1 MTIPIWKEIRSRA
14 DAFAHHWRDASRE
27 RSESQ
32 SFYNDFFGI
41 FGVLRRSVGHYEE
54 QARKFQG
61 NCGFIDLFWPGVL
74 LVEQK
79 SAGRNLEKALVQAE
93 DYFDGIKEEK
103 RPRFILVSD
112 FQNFQL
118 RDLDKRRRVAFR
130 LEELPEHIMNFEFIL
145 EAAHGEGL
153 WKAPGFAF
161 PREWEERFPTGLGS
175 VEAVRPQLEAAS
187 REVLNWPKTLPD
199 GEEINRPELVEL
211 ESRIEEATGSTTAVL
226 GKPGSGK
233 SAFVSTL
240 SHQYI
245 ERGWPVLAIKADMLD
260 ADISRE
266 SELKE
271 HLALDAPPGDLLE
284 QLAENGP
291 VLLVLD
297 QVDALAG
304 YIDLR
309 TARLS
314 VLLNLV
320 RKLGRVD
327 NVHIVIASRTFE
339 FEHDSRL
346 KAVGAESISLELP
359 PWSEV
364 LMLLESHGVH
374 AAGWPQHAQEEMRS
388 PQALATY
395 LTLKGHHASE
405 AFRNY
410 QTMLDR
416 LWKERVIEHEDGGR
430 RSVLAT
436 DIANQMADEESLWL
450 ASARF
455 DENAQDI
462 DALESAGIVTRM
474 DGRLGFSHQSLFD
487 YALARNFA
495 RESGRLNSYV
505 LERQESLFLRPK
517 LWAALTY
524 LREAEPEAYHREL
537 ETIWNTPNLRRHL
550 RYLLIEFLGQQA
562 GPTGREEVLMVEALR
577 LPGQKARA
585 YAALSGSPGWFDRF
599 LGRFIAEAMSEDDET
614 ANQMVD
620 VLAGAWSFASRDVE
634 QLLQA
639 RWAPHPE
646 HDRRTWWVIQNAPHW
661 TPTILAIGCSIVQR
675 TDIGPLQIDHVV
687 GNIGVDQPDVAL
699 RLVRARLEHELDS
712 AQARSAELAK
722 EEKPD
727 FDNGGEDDGWS
738 YEEVAWAFEKNPKI
752 PLRKLIE
759 DRNGWDTLPTLA
771 QQAPTSFLDVL
782 WPWFERSFEALTEVT
797 ENRLHDLEYPL
808 SHDADFGLEKDNDT
822 ASRVPALLEALRMAI
837 ERLAE
842 TKPDEWSR
850 WSARLSK
857 IDVTP
862 VQSLIAHSFTVA
874 PQRYAEAALGF
885 LLADDRRYC
894 LRSSGSMTGMST
906 RLVEA
911 IAPHWCEHEVEEFE
925 SAIMRY
931 NPAPGPERTD
941 VRQRRSWRT
950 VVRRIKLLILRA
962 VPRDRLTAQGRRHVE
977 QEERV
982 FPDAFLGTRS
992 LGARRIGSILDA
1004 AAMARARDEHLV
1016 NAFRKLPDE
1025 TGHNH
1030 PKRFMAGG
1038 NVQLS
1043 SAFAEFAKEHPERAV
1058 NVVMALDPYTGTR
1071 AAAYALEAMSVD
1083 TEPDTV
1089 LDLLHDVVER
1099 GFDNKEFRRYAS
1111 GAITKLVEREVR
1123 IGEKTV
1129 AILENWLAEPITDDA
1144 GTENSEDKTEPEAA
1158 MGFAPDQTEEE
1169 DCTHRS
1175 MLWGHGGISRMPSGD
1190 SSVFVAL
1197 IGILLARENVDL
1209 LYNALEAS
1217 IDRCRDPQA
1226 WDRVLE
1232 VLPRPSQ
1239 DEAPRREDFLK
1250 RLFAEVPEL
1259 VDSKEA
1265 TYTVMNAHRWS
1276 DDFTESQLDRW
1287 KDSERASARQTYGEV
1302 VAMTSLMDPS
1312 LTWARTRQDE
1322 LVNDATLR
1330 EARAGAA
1337 LTAAHLWRHPGVRP
1351 RAAPVLVALL
1361 RGDDPDVWQG
1371 VSEVFRMVD
1380 ELTPDEPTIALLGAI
1395 AESPG
1400 NALRRNANFVAERLA
1415 TLLPHEAELVARVA
1429 ESIISDWRKK
1439 LGDRQ
1444 TTTAMAAQELVDL
1457 AVTLHRLGPSTR
1469 DVGTRLFEELL
1480 EINAL
1485 EARQTLDKLDNRFRE
1500 KQAAQRPRLARHR
1513 RRKARH

>member
-1 MTIPIWKEIRSRA
+1 MIPSWKKIRRRA
-14 DAFAHHWRDASRE
+14 DAFARHWRDASRE

-54 QARKFQG
+54 QARKLHG
-61 NCGFIDLFWPGVL
+61 KRGFIDLFWPGVL

-79 SAGRNLEKALVQAE
+79 SAGRDLDKALEQAE
-93 DYFDGIKEEK
+93 DYFDGMQEEK

-112 FQNFQL
+112 FQNFEL
-118 RDLDKRRRVAFR
+118 RDLDQRRRVTFR
-130 LEELPEHIMNFEFIL
+130 LEELPEHIEEFEFIL
-145 EAAHGEGL
+145 EAAHGEGA
-153 WKAPGFAF
+153 WKTPGFAF
-161 PREWEERFPTGLGS
+161 PPEWEEKFPTGLGS
-175 VEAVRPQLEAAS
+175 LEAVRPQLEAAS
-187 REVLNWPKTLPD
+187 QEVLKWPKILPG
-199 GEEINRPELVEL
+199 GEEIDRPELVEL
-211 ESRIEEATGSTTAVL
+211 ESRIEGSTGSTTAVL

-240 SHQYI
+240 AHRYI
-245 ERGWPVLAIKADMLD
+245 ERGWPVLAIKADILD

-266 SELKE
+266 SELQE

-284 QLAENGP
+284 QLAKSGP

-320 RKLGRVD
+320 RRLGRVE
-327 NVHIVIASRTFE
+327 NVHIVIASRIFE

-346 KAVGAESISLELP
+346 KAVGAESVSLELP
-359 PWSEV
+359 AWREI
-364 LMLLESHGVH
+364 LTLLESHGVH
-374 AAGWPQHAQEEMRS
+374 AAGWPQDAQEVMRS

-395 LTLKGHHASE
+395 LTLKGRHASE

-416 LWKERVIEHEDGGR
+416 LWKERVIDHEDGGR

-450 ASARF
+450 AAARF

-462 DALESAGIVTRM
+462 NALESVWILIRI
-474 DGRLGFSHQSLFD
+474 DGRLGFTHQTLFD

-495 RESGRLNSYV
+495 RESGRLSGYV

-524 LREAEPEAYHREL
+524 LREAEPDAYHREL
-537 ETIWNTPNLRRHL
+537 KAIWNASNLRRHL

-562 GPTGREEVLMVEALR
+562 VPTAREEVLMVEALR
-577 LPGQKARA
+577 SPPQNGRA

-599 LGRFIAEAMSEDDET
+599 HGTFIAKAMSEDDEA
-614 ANQMVD
+614 ANQIAD
-620 VLAGAWSFASRDVE
+620 VLAGAWSFAPRDVE
-634 QLLQA
+634 RLLQT

-646 HDRRTWWVIQNAPHW
+646 HDRRTWWVLQNAPHW
-661 TPTILAIGCSIVQR
+661 TEEILAIACRIVQR
-675 TDIGPLQIDHVV
+675 ADIGPSQIDHVV
-687 GNIGVDQPDVAL
+687 SNIGVDQPEAAL
-699 RLVRARLEHELDS
+699 QLVHARLEHELDS

-727 FDNGGEDDGWS
+727 FSSGAEDDGWS
-738 YEEVAWAFEKNPKI
+738 EEEVAWAFEKNPKI

-771 QQAPTSFLDVL
+771 EQAPSSFLDIL
-782 WPWFERSFEALTEVT
+782 WPWFTRCFEALTEVS
-797 ENRLHDLEYPL
+797 ESRLHDLEYPL
-808 SHDADFGLEKDNDT
+808 SHDADFRFEKDDDT
-822 ASRVPALLEALRMAI
+822 ASRVPALLEALRMAV

-842 TKPDEWSR
+842 TKPDEWLG
-850 WSARLSK
+850 WAARLSK
-857 IDVTP
+857 AEVTP

-874 PQRYAEAALGF
+874 PQRHGRAALEF

-906 RLVEA
+906 RLIEA
-911 IAPHWCEHEVEEFE
+911 VAPHWCEQEVERFE

-941 VRQRRSWRT
+941 VEQRRSWRT
-950 VVRRIKLLILRA
+950 IVRRIRLLILRA
-962 VPRDRLTAQGRRHVE
+962 LPKDRLTTQGRRRIE

-992 LGARRIGSILDA
+992 VGARRIGSILDA
-1004 AAMARARDEHLV
+1004 AAMARAKDEHV
-1016 NAFRKLPDE
+1016 INAFRKLPDE

-1030 PKRFMAGG
+1030 PIRFMAGG

-1043 SAFAEFAKEHPERAV
+1043 SAFADFSKEHPQRAM
-1058 NVVMALDPYTGTR
+1058 NVLIALDPKSGTR
-1071 AAAYALEAMSVD
+1071 AAGYALEAMSED
-1083 TEPDTV
+1083 TEPDVV

-1099 GFDNKEFRRYAS
+1099 RFDNEEFRKYAS

-1123 IGEKTV
+1123 INEKTV
-1129 AILENWLAEPITDDA
+1129 TILENWLAKPNTDDA
-1144 GTENSEDKTEPEAA
+1144 DTVTTDVETKLEAE
-1158 MGFAPDQTEEE
+1158 MGSAPDEPEEE

-1175 MLWGHGGISRMPSGD
+1175 MRWGDGGISRLLSGD

-1197 IGILLARENVDL
+1197 IGILLAREELDR
-1209 LYNALEAS
+1209 LYRTLDAYL
-1217 IDRCRDPQA
+1217 DRCQDPQA

-1232 VLPRPSQ
+1232 VLPRPSKE
-1239 DEAPRREDFLK
+1239 EAPRREDFLK
-1250 RLFAEVPEL
+1250 RLFAEVPGL
-1259 VDSKEA
+1259 VESKA
-1265 TYTVMNAHRWS
+1265 AMYTVMNAYRWS
-1276 DDFTESQLDRW
+1276 DDFTDSQLDRW
-1287 KDSERASARQTYGEV
+1287 KRSERATGRQTYGEI

-1312 LTWARTRQDE
+1312 LAWARTRQGE
-1322 LVNDATLR
+1322 LVSNTTQR

-1337 LTAAHLWRHPGVRP
+1337 LTAAHLWRIPGVRP
-1351 RAAPVLVALL
+1351 RAARLLVALFARRRSGRVEGRIGNL
-1361 RGDDPDVWQG
+1361 RDGERVDTRRSNHRAARGNREETGARAPTERQ
-1371 VSEVFRMVD
+1371 FR
-1380 ELTPDEPTIALLGAI
+1380 
-1395 AESPG
+1395 
-1400 NALRRNANFVAERLA
+1400 RRASRHVAA
-1415 TLLPHEAELVARVA
+1415 TR
-1429 ESIISDWRKK
+1429 
-1439 LGDRQ
+1439 G
-1444 TTTAMAAQELVDL
+1444 
-1457 AVTLHRLGPSTR
+1457 
-1469 DVGTRLFEELL
+1469 GTRS
-1480 EINAL
+1480 
-1485 EARQTLDKLDNRFRE
+1485 KGSRE
-1500 KQAAQRPRLARHR
+1500 PHSGLAQ
-1513 RRKARH
+1513 